1 MKKVLFMFAAAVVM
15 GMTLAACGEKK
26 ANQEATDEEQVSEE
40 IVIDESM
47 DPGEQ
52 LQALTLQFGDF
63 LKDSHIN
70 SQEDADHFLAKALS
84 YKEAIDKVGMDMQ
97 KKMEGMQEDEKTA
110 YAVAMI
116 EIANNL
122 KDFDKTVEAE
132 VARLKAEAEKAGA
145 TLEDFNK

>member
-1 MKKVLFMFAAAVVM
+1 MKKVLFLFAAALVM

-26 ANQEATDEEQVSEE
+26 ANQEATEEVNEE

-52 LQALTLQFGDF
+52 LQALSLQFGDF
-63 LKDSHIN
+63 LKESHITN
-70 SQEDADHFLAKALS
+70 QEEADHFLAKALS

-97 KKMEGMQEDEKTA
+97 KKMEGMQDDEKTA

-122 KDFDKTVEAE
+122 KDFEKTVDTE
-132 VARLKAEAEKAGA
+132 VARLKAEAEKAGV
-145 TLEDFNK
+145 TLEDFDK